1 MSEKIF
7 ACLMRLYPSR
17 FREKYTEE
25 AMQLYRDLSRHETG
39 LLRGMGL
46 WFRLL
51 ADLAFG
57 LPQACRNTYVSTTAS
72 PAALAV
78 QGVPTFRVLEQ
89 KPLRPG
95 LLLCGSI
102 LTVRWLSAFSAVLHY
117 SVANRSW
124 GGSNVPSSPIAAV
137 IERLNRSM
145 SSGQDGGEYP
155 QTDGSLPDNG
165 QHEATREANPV
176 TTHPVGVE
184 TQKAFGPAISPK
196 ERRQI
201 IPPTVEKPDLRHSYS
216 QPSKNVQEA
225 MPQSEKRGVW
235 VIAPEGVVGV
245 PRTTPYLQ
253 AVTPDANA
261 NAHDKIP
268 IPSRNGSLGAAVS
281 PHRVT
286 TEQEDCTFATIEE
299 LPHNIGCVR
308 VPDAATAIS
317 IAEPALAKVYGKRQV
332 DYEKPLTAK
341 LENGIWKVY
350 GTLCCP
356 DRNERRTCEA
366 GKCDGGV
373 AAIELRQSDGKILSI
388 SHTK

>member
-7 ACLMRLYPSR
+7 ACLLRLYPSR

-25 AMQLYRDLSRHETG
+25 AMQLYRDLCRHETG
-39 LLRGMGL
+39 LLRRTRL
-46 WFRLL
+46 WTRLL

-57 LPQACRNTYVSTTAS
+57 LPQACRNTYVSGAAS
-72 PAALAV
+72 PVAAVV

-89 KPLRPG
+89 KPLPPG
-95 LLLCGSI
+95 LFLCGSI
-102 LTVRWLSAFSAVLHY
+102 LTVTLLSALSVVLHY

-124 GGSNVPSSPIAAV
+124 GGSNVSSSPIAAV

-145 SSGQDGGEYP
+145 SSGQDGDESP
-155 QTDGSLPDNG
+155 QTDGSVPDDG
-165 QHEATREANPV
+165 QNETTREATPV
-176 TTHPVGVE
+176 TTHPVGVG
-184 TQKAFGPAISPK
+184 TQKAISPAISPE
-196 ERRQI
+196 ERHQI
-201 IPPTVEKPDLRHSYS
+201 ILPTVEKTDLRHPYP
-216 QPSKNVQEA
+216 QPSKNAQEA
-225 MPQSEKRGVW
+225 MTQTEKRGVW
-235 VIAPEGVVGV
+235 VIAPRGIIGV

-253 AVTPDANA
+253 AVTPDAKA

-268 IPSRNGSLGAAVS
+268 IPSRNGSLGAPFS

-286 TEQEDCTFATIEE
+286 TEQEDCTSETIEG
-299 LPHNIGCVR
+299 LPRNIGCIR
-308 VPDAATAIS
+308 VPDAATALS
-317 IAEPALAKVYGKRQV
+317 IAEPALAKVYGKRQI

-341 LENGIWKVY
+341 LENGVWKVY

-366 GKCDGGV
+366 GKCDGRV
-373 AAIELRQSDGKILSI
+373 AALELRQSDGKILSI